1 MKYKWYR
8 VEGKLTRP
16 WINSTIDFSFWMG
29 AKNEVQARKRVEKS
43 YKKKRYNFVLE
54 TINED
59 PVGPPG
65 GNK

>member
-1 MKYKWYR
+1 
-8 VEGKLTRP
+8 
-16 WINSTIDFSFWMG
+16 MG